1 MSLDLGWW
9 LGAPLVGGTALAGAI
24 LTPRLRKDRN
34 READLLPSAGVLPV
48 AERKRNRT
56 TVPEAPAAGAA
67 EAQVHAT
74 RDDTAS
80 TLVEPQPRVAPTLPK
95 FSFRPRLGQH
105 LVGVRNLVRRAQRG
119 SRRGDD
125 ADERTVVDAVH
136 DDLFDDGGGLE
147 ATGEPQPHNVQ
158 VAAPVEGATV
168 NGADAQLAAPALA
181 IVKTNVHT
189 DDESLAEAGPQDT
202 ALVGAGATGDD
213 ASARARVVE
222 NGIMDLSL
230 IPGSMN
236 TAPANIEAWQTTT
249 AAREAQLTEELARAQ
264 ELREQAQQVLNE
276 REAEAAAVAHQRD
289 LERAAVVE
297 ETRVRAEART
307 RKWYARLDLDIDVP
321 TLKERMLLAASLGA
335 VKAAWA
341 GKMLRIAF
349 TEEEEPRVRARILG
363 ALASGDHFD
372 DPTPFTVAFDH
383 GGVERAAV
391 VEVLLPRQKEAS
403 WIAEL
408 LLQLAAA

>member
-1 MSLDLGWW
+1 MNLDLGWW

-34 READLLPSAGVLPV
+34 READALQSDGVLPV
-48 AERKRNRT
+48 AERKRNRN
-56 TVPEAPAAGAA
+56 TVPAAPVAAAA
-67 EAQVHAT
+67 EAQVDAT
-74 RDDTAS
+74 RDATS
-80 TLVEPQPRVAPTLPK
+80 GTIVEPHPRVAPALPK
-95 FSFRPRLGQH
+95 FTFRPRLGQH
-105 LVGVRNLVRRAQRG
+105 LVGVRNLVRSAQRG
-119 SRRGDD
+119 ARRGDD

-136 DDLFDDGGGLE
+136 DDLFDGGGLE
-147 ATGEPQPHNVQ
+147 TTGEPQPYNAQ
-158 VAAPVEGATV
+158 VPAPVEVATA
-168 NGADAQLAAPALA
+168 GTEDTQLAAPALA
-181 IVKTNVHT
+181 IVKTNEHAG
-189 DDESLAEAGPQDT
+189 DASLAEAEPHNAARGG
-202 ALVGAGATGDD
+202 GAATDDD
-213 ASARARVVE
+213 AAARARVVE
-222 NGIMDLSL
+222 NGIMDLNQ
-230 IPGSMN
+230 IPGSRD
-236 TAPANIEAWQTTT
+236 TAPANIEAWQATT

-321 TLKERMLLAASLGA
+321 TLKERLLLASSLGA